1 MSSKKN
7 SFYFDNFVECIRI
20 SHTAAQKLKD
30 ILADFDSANIEQIVS
45 DIHEIEHS
53 GDLKRHELSDEIV
66 KAFITPIDRD
76 DIISISQAIDSVTDA
91 IEDIV
96 LDLYTWNV
104 TALRPGAV
112 EFAELLIRCCDATE
126 QVLLELPNYKRSTK
140 LAEVVVD
147 VNHMEEEGDK
157 LYITSVHQL
166 SAEEKDALTV
176 VAWRE
181 IYQAFE
187 TVCDCCEDVA
197 NIVETIAI
205 ANT

>member
-1 MSSKKN
+1 MSKKKD
-7 SFYFDNFVECIRI
+7 SFYFDNFVDCIRI
-20 SHTAAQKLKD
+20 SKEAACKLRD
-30 ILADFDSANIEQIVS
+30 ILANYNEETIETMVN
-45 DIHEIEHS
+45 DIHEIEHR
-53 GDLKRHELSDEIV
+53 GDSKRHELSNEIV

-104 TALRPGAV
+104 TTLRPGAV
-112 EFAELLIRCCDATE
+112 EFAELIIRCCEATE

-140 LAEVVVD
+140 LSEVVVD

-157 LYITSVHQL
+157 LYITNVHQL
-166 SAEEKDALTV
+166 SVEEKDALTV

-197 NIVETIAI
+197 NIVESIAI

>member
-1 MSSKKN
+1 MSKKKD
-7 SFYFDNFVECIRI
+7 SFYFDNFVDCIRI
-20 SHTAAQKLKD
+20 SKEAACKLKEILENYNED
-30 ILADFDSANIEQIVS
+30 IIETMVKE
-45 DIHEIEHS
+45 IHEIEHR
-53 GDLKRHELSDEIV
+53 GDVKRHELSNEIV

-76 DIISISQAIDSVTDA
+76 DIISISQAVDGVTDA

-96 LDLYTWNV
+96 LDLYTWNI
-104 TALRPGAV
+104 TKIRPDAIG
-112 EFAELLIRCCDATE
+112 FAELIIRCCDATE

-140 LAEVVVD
+140 LSEVVID
-147 VNHMEEEGDK
+147 VNHMEEEGDA
-157 LYITSVHQL
+157 LYISNVRRLSV
-166 SAEEKDALTV
+166 EEKDALTV
-176 VAWRE
+176 AAWRE

>member
-1 MSSKKN
+1 MSKKKD
-7 SFYFDNFVECIRI
+7 SFYFDNFVDCIRI
-20 SHTAAQKLKD
+20 SKEAACKLKE
-30 ILADFDSANIEQIVS
+30 ILENYNAETIETMVR
-45 DIHEIEHS
+45 DIHEIEHR
-53 GDLKRHELSDEIV
+53 GDVKRHELSNEIV

-76 DIISISQAIDSVTDA
+76 DIISISQAVDSVTDA
-91 IEDIV
+91 IEDII
-96 LDLYTWNV
+96 LDLYTWNI

-112 EFAELLIRCCDATE
+112 EFSELLIRCCEATE

-140 LAEVVVD
+140 LAEVVVE